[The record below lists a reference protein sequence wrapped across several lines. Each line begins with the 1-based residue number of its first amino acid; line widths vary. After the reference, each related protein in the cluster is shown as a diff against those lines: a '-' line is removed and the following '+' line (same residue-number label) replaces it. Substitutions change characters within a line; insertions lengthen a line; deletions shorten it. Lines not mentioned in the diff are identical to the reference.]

1 MRKKYLS
8 ALLFGA
14 LLFASAGTFTSCKD
28 YDDDIDNL
36 QQQIDGL
43 ATKEDMQ
50 AKLDQMQTAVDDAKA
65 TAEEALEKANAAG
78 DADKIAELEGRI
90 AELEKTLGDIDA
102 MKKEIQ
108 DALDSQIA
116 DFREEMEELLAQ
128 VEELTG
134 YSLGM
139 VTSIGFEVKD
149 VNNEAAFD
157 SKLDVNY
164 ARVKTVSF
172 PTDLKYNNNDVDD
185 DRKTADSY
193 VFGEGMTG
201 AFTIKEGDV
210 NTVTDYMLVNINP
223 ANAAISNDMLSLVN
237 GEGVNLNEYVNVTST
252 PWSGQISRATQAT
265 GLRMVGVQLKSNLSS
280 DEFDKL
286 DKLVLPNDAHH
297 ATTAADCEHGYIG
310 YALAVTDAEKDRS
323 VTSSYD
329 VTLHVQEET
338 MAVKLNQYSTI
349 SSNAASIE
357 DRNTPFYEWAKGED
371 AVGTK
376 ENCYPVENGVAFD
389 INMKSAYNATNP
401 DEKEGGRLMASYVVV
416 DYNEA
421 SLSNTDKA
429 ALKGL
434 TFEGVNTVVKGE
446 DLHHAITVNG
456 TAGIPV
462 PLKIV
467 TIDYTGY
474 IRVIKVWVKAGE
486 AVTVNAAYTV
496 TPKEYVSDV
505 NAVAFEC
512 KGDKQAFTIPANAAS
527 YSIEMTVGET
537 AHAGETNHAPVVF
550 DTEKNLAISYTALN
564 ADNSA
569 AFLKLYKADKESTPG
584 ELAEVAYAEFVGKV
598 NLQMM
603 REDKAY
609 EGVVKFYDNTGTYL
623 GANSIQV
630 TKKLPTAVPADF
642 SAKTN
647 TIVNGV
653 MTIYPEP
660 ISGQTKGEYDL
671 TQAFNGWGDAYYT
684 LDIDG
689 ITNTTNPDKGDY
701 NATDKKITNI
711 IKDVINDQKTYD
723 AAIGYNY
730 GKIKYVPEGHG
741 VDETAYEH
749 IVPWTTAFAFQF
761 NDWVVDCE
769 YQWSETPVVY
779 YRKNQSKD
787 QIIMGKVTK
796 DDKGKVTAFE
806 NVIKARTPY
815 NSIVDPFDADDADW
829 TTWADALNAAGDN
842 ANVEI
847 TLITNNDGKEVEN
860 EFFTATFVIV
870 NSDGNEVT
878 SGTTGAKNAIKLQRT
893 GAEVKVGADIET
905 KVVLKIKDKFGHTH
919 KVPAEGLTFTMKIN
933 EE

>member
-43 ATKEDMQ
+43 ATKDDMQ
-50 AKLDQMQTAVDDAKA
+50 AKLDQMQTAVNDAKA

-78 DADKIAELEGRI
+78 DAEKIAELEGRI
-90 AELEKTLGDIDA
+90 AELEETLGDIDA
-102 MKKEIQ
+102 MKEEIQ
-108 DALDSQIA
+108 NALDSQIA
-116 DFREEMEELLAQ
+116 DFREEMEELLKQ

-139 VTSIGFEVKD
+139 VTGIEFQAAE
-149 VNNEAAFD
+149 EADENGNAKYD
-157 SKLDVNY
+157 SRLDVNY
-164 ARVKTVSF
+164 ARVKISY
-172 PTDLKYNNNDVDD
+172 PKDLLAGGGDRVNNV
-185 DRKTADSY
+185 TTY
-193 VFGEGMTG
+193 EFGEGLTG
-201 AFTIKEGDV
+201 AFTLTNGEV
-210 NTVTDYMLVNINP
+210 NTVADYMLVNVNP
-223 ANAAISNDMLSLVN
+223 ANAVISNDMLSLVN
-237 GEGVNLNEYVNVTST
+237 ANGENLNDYVNMTSA
-252 PWSGQISRATQAT
+252 PWSGTIVKSRASQDT
-265 GLRMVGVQLKSNLSS
+265 GLRLVGVQLKE
-280 DEFDKL
+280 DVDFDAF
-286 DKLVLPNDAHH
+286 DKLVLPGDAHH
-297 ATTAADCEHGYIG
+297 GTSSSDECKHGYIA
-310 YALAVTDAEKDRS
+310 YALSVTDAEKDRT
-323 VTSSYD
+323 VTSAYD
-329 VTLHVQEET
+329 VTLHVLEEPKAEWIEKAT
-338 MAVKLNQYSTI
+338 TINSDAASQGHSSTI
-349 SSNAASIE
+349 SEWNDGKDEAGVPE
-357 DRNTPFYEWAKGED
+357 D
-371 AVGTK
+371 
-376 ENCYPVENGVAFD
+376 CYPVELGSPFTVNVGA
-389 INMKSAYNATNP
+389 
-401 DEKEGGRLMASYVVV
+401 EKGRIMASYIVV
-416 DYNEA
+416 DYDNA
-421 SLSNTDKA
+421 KLSNTDKA

-434 TFEGVNTVVKGE
+434 SFSGVDTVLKGE
-446 DLHHAITVNG
+446 ELTHAITVSG
-456 TAGIPV
+456 IAGIPV
-462 PLKIV
+462 PLKLV
-467 TIDYTGY
+467 TVDYTGNVEVNM
-474 IRVIKVWVKAGE
+474 IWVKAGE

-496 TPKEYVSDV
+496 TPTAYVA
-505 NAVAFEC
+505 NGTKYTC
-512 KGDKQAFTIPANAAS
+512 KGDKQAFTIPANAAT

-537 AHAGETNHAPVVF
+537 AHAGEADHQPVEF
-550 DTEKNLAISYTALN
+550 STAKNLDISFTALN
-564 ADNSA
+564 ADNNT
-569 AFLKLYKADKESTPG
+569 AFLKLYKADKKGTPSK
-584 ELAEVAYAEFVGKV
+584 LSEVAYAEFVGTL

-623 GANSIQV
+623 GANSIEV

-647 TIVNGV
+647 NIVNGV
-653 MTIYPEP
+653 MTVYPKP
-660 ISGQTKGEYDL
+660 VTGSTNGEYTL
-671 TQAFNGWGDAYYT
+671 NNAFNNWTKYYT

-689 ITNTTNPDKGDY
+689 ITNTEPIKGKYTADTNS
-701 NATDKKITNI
+701 KIESI
-711 IKDVINDQKTYD
+711 SKDVINDQKSYN
-723 AAIGYNY
+723 AAVGYNY

-779 YRKNQSKD
+779 YRVNTSEP

-796 DDKGKVTAFE
+796 DDKGTVTDFE

-815 NSIVDPFDADDADW
+815 NSIVDPFDANDTDW
-829 TTWADALNAAGDN
+829 TTWADALNVAGDN

-847 TLITNNDGKEVEN
+847 TLITNNNGKEVEN

-870 NSDGNEVT
+870 DSDGNEVT

-905 KVVLKIKDKFGHTH
+905 KVVLEIKDKFGHTH

>member
-50 AKLDQMQTAVDDAKA
+50 AKLDQMQTAVNDAKA

-102 MKKEIQ
+102 MKEEIQ
-108 DALDSQIA
+108 NALDSQIA
-116 DFREEMEELLAQ
+116 DFREEMEELLKQ

-139 VTSIGFEVKD
+139 VTSIEFQAAS
-149 VNNEAAFD
+149 EADEKENAKYD
-157 SKLDVNY
+157 SRLDVNY
-164 ARVKTVSF
+164 ARVKISY
-172 PTDLKYNNNDVDD
+172 PKNLLAGGG
-185 DRKTADSY
+185 DREEPNSY
-193 VFGEGMTG
+193 VFGEGLTG
-201 AFTIKEGDV
+201 EFTLTNGEV
-210 NTVTDYMLVNINP
+210 NTVADYMLVNVNP

-237 GEGVNLNEYVNVTST
+237 ANGENLNDYVNMTSSAWNGT
-252 PWSGQISRATQAT
+252 IVKSRASQDT
-265 GLRMVGVQLKSNLSS
+265 GLRLVGVQLKK
-280 DEFDKL
+280 DVDFDAF
-286 DKLVLPNDAHH
+286 DKLVLPGDAHH
-297 ATTAADCEHGYIG
+297 ATSSGEECKHDYIA
-310 YALAVTDAEKDRS
+310 YALSVTDAEKDRT
-323 VTSSYD
+323 VTSAYD
-329 VTLHVQEET
+329 VTLHVLAEPKATWIERATTISSDAASQEHS
-338 MAVKLNQYSTI
+338 STI
-349 SSNAASIE
+349 SAWNDGKDEAGV
-357 DRNTPFYEWAKGED
+357 P
-371 AVGTK
+371 
-376 ENCYPVENGVAFD
+376 ENCYPVEIGTPFTVNVGA
-389 INMKSAYNATNP
+389 
-401 DEKEGGRLMASYVVV
+401 EEGRIMASYIVV
-416 DYNEA
+416 DYNN
-421 SLSNTDKA
+421 SKLSNTDKA
-429 ALKGL
+429 ALKSL
-434 TFEGVNTVVKGE
+434 SFNGVDTVLKGE
-446 DLHHAITVNG
+446 ELTHAITISG
-456 TAGIPV
+456 IAGIPV
-462 PLKIV
+462 PLKLV
-467 TIDYTGY
+467 TVDYTGNVEVNM
-474 IRVIKVWVKAGE
+474 IWVKAGE

-496 TPKEYVSDV
+496 TPKAYVADGTEYVCS
-505 NAVAFEC
+505 
-512 KGDKQAFTIPANAAS
+512 GDKQEFTIPKEAAT
-527 YSIEMTVGET
+527 YSIEMIVGET
-537 AHAGETNHAPVVF
+537 AHAGEREHQPVIF
-550 DTEKNLAISYTALN
+550 TTAKNLNIDSKKLDADGN
-564 ADNSA
+564 AS
-569 AFLKLYKADKESTPG
+569 FLKLYKADKKTQTEKL
-584 ELAEVAYAEFVGKV
+584 EEVAYAEFVGTL

-630 TKKLPTAVPADF
+630 TKKLPTAVPDNF

-647 TIVNGV
+647 GIVNGV

-660 ISGQTKGEYDL
+660 QTDKNGVYELD
-671 TQAFNGWGDAYYT
+671 QAFNNWTQYYK

-689 ITNTTNPDKGDY
+689 ITNTNPLNGKYTPD
-701 NATDKKITNI
+701 TESKIENI
-711 IKDVINDQKTYD
+711 ASGIINDQKTYD

-796 DDKGKVTAFE
+796 DDKGNVTAFE

-829 TTWADALNAAGDN
+829 TTWADALNVSGGDN
-842 ANVEI
+842 AIVGI
-847 TLITNNDGKEVEN
+847 TLITNNNGKEVKN
-860 EFFTATFVIV
+860 EFFTAEFVV
-870 NSDGNEVT
+870 VDETGTENGN
-878 SGTTGAKNAIKLQRT
+878 TGLKKNAIKLKRT

-905 KVVLKIKDKFGHTH
+905 KVVLSITDKFGHKH
-919 KVPAEGLTFTMKIN
+919 EVPADGLTFTMKIN